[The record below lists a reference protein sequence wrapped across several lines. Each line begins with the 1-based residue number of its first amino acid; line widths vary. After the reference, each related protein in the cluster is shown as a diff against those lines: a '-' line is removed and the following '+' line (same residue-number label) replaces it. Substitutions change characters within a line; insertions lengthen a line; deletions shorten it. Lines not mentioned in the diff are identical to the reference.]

1 MANRRISELPSIEG
15 NQVGE
20 QDLFTLV
27 HVFEVDPSLKNKKI
41 TISGYKDYLNTY
53 YLTATGGTLYG
64 SLDIQNNLT
73 VQGTANISGITTSGS
88 SIFSTIIVQTTATVS
103 GTISGATITGNNL
116 NVSNAL
122 IGTGNF
128 TLASGTTASFVSGVF
143 TTQVSGA
150 TVTGTT
156 GRFTSI
162 TGGTAGFTT
171 VTGTTIT
178 GTTANFASGV
188 FTSQISGT
196 TITGTTVAA
205 ATGIFANITFTNT
218 IVSGNITVNGSGYFG
233 SGVSVTGT
241 ISGQTITGTAGRFT
255 SVTGNTAG
263 FTTVTGTTVTGT
275 TANFVTLSGTTI
287 TGGTINVT
295 TTNITSG
302 IFAAGSAA
310 APSIAFTGDTDTGI
324 YSPGANQVAIS
335 TNGTGR
341 LFVDATGVVVSGTL
355 SRNGFNV
362 VTVGDVG
369 TVTSTMIASGTII
382 DADVNISGAI
392 NATKLNFLQTGTGA
406 VARTV
411 DSRLK
416 DMVSVK
422 DFGAVGD
429 GVADD
434 TLAINRA
441 TKYVADL
448 GGGTVYY
455 PPGTYK
461 ITRAIRLDNY
471 NIETFTYSGTPRLN
485 VVHLGA
491 GRDATTIKA
500 SGFYTSIFTSFPEPF
515 LASNAAQPAL
525 KPANAPGAVP
535 ADEFTFL
542 AENIVIEGLTLDGDY
557 NVNVDGGAAYG
568 ANYGSWGGTWPN
580 GSTAASTFAAD
591 NYQYPIYT
599 YNVRGLIVKDCRVKN
614 SWYNGIS
621 IYRCHDV
628 QIINNI
634 LQNCGDKANYLGY
647 YAGAEID
654 AASYKC
660 QVIGNIIKN
669 VGNGIVANGDNLA
682 YSWRAVQEI
691 IIANNVFETTYQSGI
706 FAFDWIADWQITNN
720 EFIGIGTSAIE
731 LAIISTAVSGRQP
744 QYCKI
749 SNNLI
754 RSYNTRNLTAGVGIR
769 ALGSGHTVTDNS
781 IFLESSAITANT
793 WGIVAADPTT
803 AIPTGSS
810 KGCLIANNYL
820 SGRFPGTDQDSGGGI
835 TIGAVNSQAIG
846 NTIISTANVA
856 WTAIRLGVDDI
867 KVASNDIRGSWLF
880 GSGKQA
886 IVYGSGLRPYV
897 KDAKYEP
904 LLDIRTGTA
913 RTSLTGW
920 NVVDF
925 TNYAPTTYDNRG
937 NFNTGTNAFVADIPG
952 LYEFTGAV
960 NFNAIGT
967 PAVPVTVVAIFE
979 RNGATAFG
987 SVYAQSPGF
996 CSLSFST
1003 LIELNSGDS
1012 ITLKTYGAST
1022 YTVDVNTHVNVK
1034 FIQQRT

>member
-1 MANRRISELPSIEG
+1 M
-15 NQVGE
+15 
-20 QDLFTLV
+20 
-27 HVFEVDPSLKNKKI
+27 
-41 TISGYKDYLNTY
+41 
-53 YLTATGGTLYG
+53 TGQL
-64 SLDIQNNLT
+64 
-73 VQGTANISGITTSGS
+73 
-88 SIFSTIIVQTTATVS
+88 
-103 GTISGATITGNNL
+103 
-116 NVSNAL
+116 
-122 IGTGNF
+122 
-128 TLASGTTASFVSGVF
+128 
-143 TTQVSGA
+143 
-150 TVTGTT
+150 
-156 GRFTSI
+156 
-162 TGGTAGFTT
+162 
-171 VTGTTIT
+171 
-178 GTTANFASGV
+178 
-188 FTSQISGT
+188 
-196 TITGTTVAA
+196 
-205 ATGIFANITFTNT
+205 
-218 IVSGNITVNGSGYFG
+218 
-233 SGVSVTGT
+233 
-241 ISGQTITGTAGRFT
+241 
-255 SVTGNTAG
+255 
-263 FTTVTGTTVTGT
+263 
-275 TANFVTLSGTTI
+275 
-287 TGGTINVT
+287 
-295 TTNITSG
+295 
-302 IFAAGSAA
+302 FAAS
-310 APSIAFTGDTDTGI
+310 
-324 YSPGANQVAIS
+324 
-335 TNGTGR
+335 
-341 LFVDATGVVVSGTL
+341 GVVVSGTL

-362 VTVGDVG
+362 VTVGDVE

-392 NATKLNFLQTGTGA
+392 NATKLNFLQAGA
-406 VARTV
+406 SGVARTV
-411 DSRLK
+411 DSKLK
-416 DMVSVK
+416 DVVSVK

-441 TKYVADL
+441 TKYVANL

-461 ITRAIRLDNY
+461 ITRAIRLDDY
-471 NIETFTYSGTPRLN
+471 NIETFTYSGN
-485 VVHLGA
+485 VRRNVTHMGA
-491 GRDATTIKA
+491 GRDSTTIKA

-515 LASNAAQPAL
+515 LANNAAQPAIID
-525 KPANAPGAVP
+525 ANTPGAVP
-535 ADEFTFL
+535 ADEFIFL

-568 ANYGSWGGTWPN
+568 ANYATWGGTWPN
-580 GSTAASTFAAD
+580 GSTAASTWSAD

-599 YNVRGLIVKDCRVKN
+599 FNVRGLLVKDCRVQN

-660 QVIGNIIKN
+660 HVIGNIIKN

-682 YSWRAVQEI
+682 YSWRAVQEV
-691 IIANNVFETTYQSGI
+691 IIANNIFETTFQSGI

-720 EFIGIGTSAIE
+720 EFIAIGTSAIE
-731 LAIISTAVSGRQP
+731 LSIISVAVSGRQP

-754 RSYNTRNLTAGVGIR
+754 RSYNTRNLTASVGIR
-769 ALGSGHTVTDNS
+769 ALGSGHTVTGNS
-781 IFLESSAITANT
+781 VFLESSAVTANT
-793 WGIVAADPTT
+793 WGIVAADPST

-846 NTIISTANVA
+846 NTIISTASVA
-856 WTAIRLGVDDI
+856 WTAIRIGVDDI

-880 GSGKQA
+880 GSGKRA

-897 KDAKYEP
+897 KDAQYEP
-904 LLDIRTGTA
+904 FLDIRTGAA
-913 RTSLTGW
+913 RASLTSW

-925 TNYAPTTYDNRG
+925 TNYTPTTYDNRG

-960 NFNAIGT
+960 NFNFIGT
-967 PAVPVTVVAIFE
+967 PTVPVTAVAIFE
-979 RNGATAFG
+979 RNGVTPFGTA
-987 SVYAQSPGF
+987 YADSPGK

-1003 LIELNSGDS
+1003 LIELNVGDS
-1012 ITLKTYGAST
+1012 ITLKTYGASS
-1022 YTVDVNTHVNVK
+1022 YTVDVDTHVNVK